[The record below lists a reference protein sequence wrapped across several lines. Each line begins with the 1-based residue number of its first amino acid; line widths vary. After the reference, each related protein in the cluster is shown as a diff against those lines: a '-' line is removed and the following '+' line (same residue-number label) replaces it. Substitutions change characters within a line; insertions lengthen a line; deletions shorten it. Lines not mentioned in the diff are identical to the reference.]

1 VGAAQGKTP
10 YRVRPEHRP
19 SLAERLRRTAR
30 ILVSTV
36 LAVLV
41 AANLPGREAYADP
54 SVADIERQINKIW
67 NDAEPLIEKYN
78 EVHEKY
84 RKNMAKQSDLNH
96 KIEPL
101 QRQVDLAHVRL
112 GVVAAQVYKGGNAD
126 VFNAMMTSGSP
137 KQLADQLEF
146 LDHLARMQARQIS
159 GVTEMKSEYDA
170 KKAPLDQLVAE
181 LAEQD
186 AELAKQKKV
195 IESKL
200 EELNRLRQR
209 AYGSGGGTGSYRP
222 WPCPAKY
229 EPTNGYK
236 AANFACKQAGD
247 RYGWAA
253 EGPNAYDCS
262 GLTLV
267 AWRQVGVHMPHNAA
281 AQRRSTPR
289 VSRAN
294 LRVGDLVFYYG
305 DLHHVAIYVG
315 GGKVMHAPT
324 YGDRVR
330 MAVLEDV
337 GPVHSYG
344 RPN

>member
-1 VGAAQGKTP
+1 VISAA
-10 YRVRPEHRP
+10 V
-19 SLAERLRRTAR
+19 
-30 ILVSTV
+30 
-36 LAVLV
+36 AVIV
-41 AANLPGREAYADP
+41 ATLGLPGIARAEP
-54 SVADIERQINKIW
+54 SVAEIERQINKIW

-84 RKNMAKQSDLNH
+84 RKNKAKQADLNR
-96 KIEPL
+96 KIAPL

-112 GVVAAQVYKGGNAD
+112 GVIAAQIYKGGNAD
-126 VFNAMMTSGSP
+126 VFNAVMSSGSP
-137 KQLADQLEF
+137 RQLAEQLEF

-159 GVTEMKSEYDA
+159 GVTDMVSKYDA
-170 KKAPLDQLVAE
+170 KKIPLDRIVAE
-181 LAEQD
+181 LAAQD

-195 IESKL
+195 IEAKL
-200 EELNRLRQR
+200 DELNRLRTK
-209 AYGSGGGTGSYRP
+209 AYGTSGGTGSYRP

-229 EPTNGYK
+229 EPTAGYK

-267 AWRQVGVHMPHNAA
+267 AWRQVGVYLPHNAA

-344 RPN
+344 RPS